1 MQRGEVDA
9 MTTATMLQKEEF
21 QFAKEMEAYVK
32 ELKALRKQNGE
43 EEYRQEALEALRRTG
58 VVTAKGN
65 KRKKLYLGNRS
76 TCIENYQI

>member
-32 ELKALRKQNGE
+32 ELKSLRKQNGE

-65 KRKKLYLGNRS
+65 TRKKIVS
-76 TCIENYQI
+76 WE

>member
-1 MQRGEVDA
+1 MFIEA
-9 MTTATMLQKEEF
+9 KEEF

-58 VVTAKGN
+58 VVTEKGN
-65 KRKKLYLGNRS
+65 TRKKIVS
-76 TCIENYQI
+76 WE

>member
-1 MQRGEVDA
+1 MFIEA
-9 MTTATMLQKEEF
+9 KEEF

-43 EEYRQEALEALRRTG
+43 EEYRQEAWEALRRTG

-65 KRKKLYLGNRS
+65 TRKKLYLGNRS
-76 TCIENYQI
+76 TCTENYRI